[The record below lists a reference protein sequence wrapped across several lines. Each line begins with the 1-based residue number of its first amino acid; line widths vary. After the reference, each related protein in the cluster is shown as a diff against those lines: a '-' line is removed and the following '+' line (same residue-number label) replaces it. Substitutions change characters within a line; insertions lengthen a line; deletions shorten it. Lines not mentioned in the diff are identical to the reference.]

1 MASLR
6 QELDGSVLERQIS
19 ELEDKLDVAVS
30 ENDRLQRN
38 IKELEK
44 WKQKLEKESK
54 ILSRMIFALL
64 ICRWSTSQSVT
75 RG

>member
-19 ELEDKLDVAVS
+19 ELEDKLDIAVS

-64 ICRWSTSQSVT
+64 ICR
-75 RG
+75 

>member
-6 QELDGSVLERQIS
+6 QELDGSVLEGQIS

-54 ILSRMIFALL
+54 ILWRMIFALL

>member
-64 ICRWSTSQSVT
+64 ICR
-75 RG
+75 

>member
-6 QELDGSVLERQIS
+6 QELDGSVLEGQIS

-54 ILSRMIFALL
+54 ILWRMIFALL
-64 ICRWSTSQSVT
+64 ICR
-75 RG
+75 